1 VPIDWHADSRS
12 FFVGTFHDGSLYRGR
27 LDDPTVQLFL
37 EGTPGQSASGI
48 AIADGL
54 LYVSGG
60 NYGEIRVH
68 DLETKAL
75 VGSFST
81 GQGGFLNDLVV
92 TDAGDVYVT
101 DALRPVLWHLSP
113 EQVAAGSGTPAA
125 IPLSPEIPYI
135 RTPDNVEGIV
145 ALTDTRLVVVKYA
158 DGTLYRIDLDGQAPE
173 GRTITPIT
181 GATVRL
187 GARMTLDSG
196 RLVVADEEGVSVVE
210 LDDGAASG
218 SVVAQIATPRSG
230 TRPPSSASTTG
241 TSWSTQPG
249 TSPRPTPSQ
258 AFPPRRERRG
268 SPAPEGPPVAS
279 GRGSRNDRPRTSW
292 ERLSSL
298 PRWPSS
304 STAVVP
310 PAYLCDGRALAL
322 RVWVERWWPR
332 AVAGLP
338 YGVSPFGLDRRTG
351 DLELVYERL
360 APVRRSCAAMWSP
373 ADDVLQRVPVRR
385 GASRR
390 VTRLARQKR
399 QRPRGHHG
407 RQQHHTRR
415 TADVRRAVQREQGV
429 LQVLVRRRRDAA
441 QQV

>member
-1 VPIDWHADSRS
+1 MIRLLRTLAVATLTTLAATACTAPRSAAPSEVGAPSSKGPIAVYTLENPAHRTPVPIDWHADSRS
-12 FFVGTFHDGSLYRGR
+12 FFVGTIHDGSLYRGR
-27 LDDPTVQLFL
+27 LDDPTVRLFL

-81 GQGGFLNDLVV
+81 GQGGSLHDLVV
-92 TDAGDVYVT
+92 TDSGDVYVT

-218 SVVAQIATPRSG
+218 SVVAQIRDPSFRDATSV
-230 TRPPSSASTTG
+230 TRVDDRYLVVNAA
-241 TSWSTQPG
+241 WN
-249 TSPRPTPSQ
+249 
-258 AFPPRRERRG
+258 G
-268 SPAPEGPPVAS
+268 SPPYTV
-279 GRGSRNDRPRTSW
+279 
-292 ERLSSL
+292 SS
-298 PRWPSS
+298 
-304 STAVVP
+304 
-310 PAYLCDGRALAL
+310 
-322 RVWVERWWPR
+322 
-332 AVAGLP
+332 
-338 YGVSPFGLDRRTG
+338 
-351 DLELVYERL
+351 
-360 APVRRSCAAMWSP
+360 
-373 ADDVLQRVPVRR
+373 VPVP
-385 GASRR
+385 A
-390 VTRLARQKR
+390 
-399 QRPRGHHG
+399 
-407 RQQHHTRR
+407 
-415 TADVRRAVQREQGV
+415 
-429 LQVLVRRRRDAA
+429 
-441 QQV
+441 